1 MNMIEWF
8 MEHTEMLH
16 HLPPDKL
23 QQLHQLVKSE
33 LARLRSGV
41 MPQSAVDAMTA
52 VVDDRLMADIV
63 ADSRRTN
70 TPGFL
75 KQESEPVKRG
85 SGWAP
90 FQSLEPP
97 SGIEH
102 VDRIASHFAELD
114 KAQAVKHEL
123 EAQAVKRV
131 KG

>member
-41 MPQSAVDAMTA
+41 MPQSAVDAMT
-52 VVDDRLMADIV
+52 DIV

-102 VDRIASHFAELD
+102 VDRIASHF
-114 KAQAVKHEL
+114 
-123 EAQAVKRV
+123 
-131 KG
+131 